1 MSCEDRFGRFAER
14 GRGKSDSR
22 AMLHLWYR
30 PLAYRRV
37 PSKMRPPQDRLRSE
51 QTVFQPRA
59 SASDSEG
66 KGGGDR
72 DKNLSSGGGQLV

>member
-1 MSCEDRFGRFAER
+1 
-14 GRGKSDSR
+14 
-22 AMLHLWYR
+22 MLHLWYR

-37 PSKMRPPQDRLRSE
+37 PSKMRPPQDRLRFG

-72 DKNLSSGGGQLV
+72 DKNLSSGGGQLVQFFGRVLDRGVDLRYIV